1 MLSMPNS
8 QDFAPNHNSPDDN
21 KFADAIARLC
31 VARGVPINTS
41 RNIDFHLR
49 ALVLALNPAGVK
61 HDSSRH
67 DLLAYLLLHFGLGV
81 EV

>member
-1 MLSMPNS
+1 MPANS

-31 VARGVPINTS
+31 VANGVPTTNS
-41 RNIDFHLR
+41 RSIDFHLR
-49 ALVLALNPAGVK
+49 ALVMKLNPAGVA
-61 HDSSRH
+61 HDTSRH

-81 EV
+81 EK